1 MVREWSAG
9 SLSDVFSVAL
19 AQTQCFTQSLKT
31 LFSVLNYERT
41 KHPNLMGA
49 SVLGTSDSYRIW
61 RTFVLRVRALDQTPR
76 MYFVKVIIWTP
87 VYHICSH
94 GLGSRDLLGIANTG

>member
-1 MVREWSAG
+1 M
-9 SLSDVFSVAL
+9 AL
-19 AQTQCFTQSLKT
+19 AQAQHFSQRLKT
-31 LFSVLNYERT
+31 LFSMLNYERT

-49 SVLGTSDSYRIW
+49 SVLGMNDIYRTW

-87 VYHICSH
+87 VSHICSH
-94 GLGSRDLLGIANTG
+94 GLGSRDLLGVANNG